1 MVRSESTPASGIKT
15 IQRGQQLIA
24 PSSTAGTHVVNITIT
39 EVDLNNAVLYCNTS
53 WDSAG
58 GIHSWQ
64 STHYFLSTFSK
75 PEVQLTTSTNIEVDM
90 YQGPTNGPGG
100 NGRDPYVS
108 WQVVEYY

>member
-1 MVRSESTPASGIKT
+1 MSRSESTPASGIKT

-24 PSSTAGTHVVNITIT
+24 PSSSQGNYIVNITIA
-39 EVDLNNAVLYCNTS
+39 EVDLNNAVLYCNAS

-58 GIHSWQ
+58 GVHAQQ
-64 STHYFLSTFSK
+64 STHYWLGTFSK
-75 PEVQLTTSTNIEVDM
+75 PEVQLTSSTNVEVDM
-90 YQGPTNGPGG
+90 WQGYTNGPAG